1 MPAMQRHRM
10 SAMRLLAAAGMSV
23 ALAGCMFD
31 SSSRAHTSG
40 SCIISGCSAEVCS
53 DQDVVTPCIWHDAY
67 VCFRD
72 AMCERQSDGACGWTQ
87 TSELEACLASHDPLP
102 Q

>member
-1 MPAMQRHRM
+1 MSAMQR
-10 SAMRLLAAAGMSV
+10 LAAAGMSV

-31 SSSRAHTSG
+31 APSQSRTGG
-40 SCIISGCSAEVCS
+40 SCVISGCSAEVCS
-53 DQDVVTPCIWHDAY
+53 DQAVVSPCIWRDAY

-72 AMCERQSDGACGWTQ
+72 ARCEHQSDGACGWTQ
-87 TSELEACLASHDPLP
+87 TSELKACLASHDPLP